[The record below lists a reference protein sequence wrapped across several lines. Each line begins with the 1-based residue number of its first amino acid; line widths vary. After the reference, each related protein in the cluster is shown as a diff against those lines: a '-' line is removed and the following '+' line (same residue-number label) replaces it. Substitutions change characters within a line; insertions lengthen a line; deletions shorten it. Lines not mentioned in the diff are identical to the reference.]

1 MPEKTEVV
9 LRWRGEVKDK
19 VEVAGEFNKWTPS
32 LLDKEGDSWVVKL
45 EMEPGKYQYKFVVDG
60 EWKVNKDLP
69 IVTDSQGVENNQV
82 EVEDGEASGDSDGWE
97 KVSIPE
103 TGEKISVV
111 ERIFS
116 LNVEQTMEMIK
127 ANNGQLVEEKE
138 FADIYYDT
146 EDYTLLSK
154 GVWLRQRKGGDESTW
169 QVRGIVD
176 KELEVVEKLDEVK
189 ERLKEELGK
198 DLVIDNL
205 ETMVED
211 MVEVVRMEG
220 KVSKWLIGSTELEV
234 RKEGD
239 VNTALVRV
247 VGDIVAALKD
257 LETSAANLKLVPFNG
272 EIEANRVTGAA

>member
-9 LRWRGEVKDK
+9 LRWRGQVKEK

-32 LLDKEGDSWVVKL
+32 LLDKEGDSWLVKL
-45 EMEPGKYQYKFVVDG
+45 ELEPGKYQYKFVVDG

-69 IVTDSQGVENNQV
+69 IVTDSQGIENNQV
-82 EVEDGEASGDSDGWE
+82 EVEDSELSGDSDSWE

-116 LNVEQTMEMIK
+116 LNVEQTMEMIR
-127 ANNGQLVEEKE
+127 ANNGELVEEKE

-146 EDYTLLSK
+146 DDFILLSK
-154 GVWLRQRKGGDESTW
+154 GVWLRQRKGDDESSW
-169 QVRGIVD
+169 QIRGIVE
-176 KELEVVEKLDEVK
+176 KELEVVDNLDEVK
-189 ERLKEELGK
+189 IRLKEELGK
-198 DLVIDNL
+198 DLNIDNL
-205 ETMVED
+205 EAVVED

-220 KVSKWLIGSTELEV
+220 KVSKWLIGSTEVEV

-239 VNTALVRV
+239 VETALVRV

-257 LETSAANLKLVPFNG
+257 LETSAANLKLFPFNG
-272 EIEANRVTGAA
+272 EMEANRVTGAA